1 MQSRLV
7 SAALAAFVLASPL
20 AAGAANTVLSVD
32 TAAQRG
38 SAGDLPTSCTLGDA
52 LVAANLDQAEGGC
65 VHPNLGTG
73 GPFEIVLPPGMAF
86 VLSSPGAV
94 GTDGVPVGLPVV
106 VRRVHVRGHG
116 NVIERDAALTCPG
129 AGAFRILE
137 VAPLPGDLTLE
148 GVVLRNGCAPSGGGM
163 RNAGRLL
170 LRRGGIEGSTAHAG
184 NGGGLANA
192 GGSATL
198 VESRVADN
206 TATGSGVRSTCGW
219 ASAQDFRM
227 AMTRAGSAA

>member
-52 LVAANLDQAEGGC
+52 LVAANLDQPEGGC
-65 VHPNLGTG
+65 VHPNLGSG
-73 GPFEIVLPPGMAF
+73 GPFEIVLPVGMAF
-86 VLSSPGAV
+86 VLTTPGAI
-94 GTDGVPVGLPVV
+94 GADGVPVGLPVV
-106 VRRVHVRGHG
+106 AKRVHMRGRG
-116 NVIERDAALTCPG
+116 NAVESDAALACPG

-137 VAPLPGDLTLE
+137 VTMTGDLTLE

-170 LRRGGIEGSTAHAG
+170 
-184 NGGGLANA
+184 
-192 GGSATL
+192 
-198 VESRVADN
+198 
-206 TATGSGVRSTCGW
+206 
-219 ASAQDFRM
+219 
-227 AMTRAGSAA
+227 